1 MGGGIYYDNLSDD
14 KYAAYI
20 LRNLEPLS
28 ESISLSNLLNKID
41 AKYVEL

>member
-20 LRNLEPLS
+20 LREPLS